1 MGDCGDVAEGVM
13 LLRESPEQGG
23 EMKIVRTAGAGGER
37 DVFRVTTVEQVEDH
51 AFRTRQAGTARDEN
65 QRLFGRAPD
74 EEAAERAGEGQGV
87 ASLQIVVKPASAR
100 AARKDRKSTR
110 LNSSH

>member
-1 MGDCGDVAEGVM
+1 
-13 LLRESPEQGG
+13 
-23 EMKIVRTAGAGGER
+23 MKIMRTAGAVEQR
-37 DVFRVTTVEQVEDH
+37 DVFRITTVEQVEDH

-100 AARKDRKSTR
+100 AARNAPNVQFDLAGFGRSEGDT
-110 LNSSH
+110 SEIQS